1 MVGDGIA
8 LSGGAVAVNDDGALA
23 IEMRRYLVLL
33 QVVKDRRQRLAT
45 LKHVGRLGPLAAH
58 EHAET
63 GVRSEERLLTF
74 GVTAV
79 GAVGVGGEQ
88 LADSQAIG
96 GPRPNERGGRGP

>member
-23 IEMRRYLVLL
+23 IEMRCYLVLL

-45 LKHVGRLGPLAAH
+45 LQHVGRLGPPAAH
-58 EHAET
+58 EHGET

-79 GAVGVGGEQ
+79 RAGGAGVEQ
-88 LADSQAIG
+88 LADSKAIS
-96 GPRPNERGGRGP
+96 GPSLT